1 MFVFLD
7 YVISHSH
14 SGFLLFVSIY
24 SLNELIYEKKTAGS
38 MVSCFE
44 LKLNEELKLLSAI
57 LELIVGKMC

>member
-14 SGFLLFVSIY
+14 SGFFLFVSIY
-24 SLNELIYEKKTAGS
+24 SLNEVIYEKTAGS
-38 MVSCFE
+38 MVSYFE

-57 LELIVGKMC
+57 LELLVGKMC